1 MYRLARVIILPAAA
15 ACYVGTACSHFQRSS
30 APPPPTDA
38 NIAAI
43 LLAANNTDI
52 SYAKVAL
59 SPGHTTNKE
68 ITDFAK
74 RMLTD
79 HTSVNALLTDLF
91 TRTSLTPEDNG
102 TSLDFRDESAT
113 KRDILREL
121 NGRAFDTTYIAN
133 EVSYHTKLL
142 TALDT
147 LTKMA
152 RNAGLK
158 QLMTSI
164 RPAVA
169 SHLAH
174 AERVRATLTAA
185 K

>member
-1 MYRLARVIILPAAA
+1 MSRNQSARLIVSLVLVVSAS
-15 ACYVGTACSHFQRSS
+15 CSVFRRSS
-30 APPPPTDA
+30 SRPSGPVGPSDA
-38 NIAAI
+38 EIAAI

-52 SYAKVAL
+52 SYARLAPTRADNQAVK
-59 SPGHTTNKE
+59 
-68 ITDFAK
+68 DFAQ

-79 HTSVNALLTDLF
+79 HTGVNQLVTDLLTKIQ
-91 TRTSLTPEDNG
+91 LTPEDNA

-121 NGRAFDTTYIAN
+121 QGRAFDSTYMAN

-142 TALDT
+142 SSIDAT
-147 LTKMA
+147 LLPMA
-152 RNAGLK
+152 RNAGLR
-158 QLMTSI
+158 QLITNI

-169 SHLAH
+169 AHLTH
-174 AERVRATLTAA
+174 AQQVRAGL